1 MSGALFR
8 VLLPNGQYTKLYSK
22 EEIRRA
28 FLAKKISKRATV
40 QVGGTEVRI
49 SDFLNRVIAP
59 VATQKQKQLA
69 ECLGITFKPNIN
81 EVEISELI
89 DNALARKAKETDS
102 TVTDSTDSGSAES
115 EETFER
121 MRNEIRAEML
131 EHGSIPLSQATPDD
145 FQNYFEYE
153 RGLHMVILYS
163 PENTFEQLMQAQKTL
178 NAGLPGG
185 TILRICHPDSMT
197 PNALK
202 KLLKIAICNF
212 PDEEADRD
220 KQR

>member
-8 VLLPNGQYTKLYSK
+8 VLLPNGQYTRLYSK

-28 FLAKKISKRATV
+28 FLSKKISKRATV
-40 QVGGTEVRI
+40 HVGGSEVRI
-49 SDFLNRVIAP
+49 ADFLNRVIAP

-69 ECLGITFKPNIN
+69 ECLGISFKPDIN

-89 DNALARKAKETDS
+89 ANALAQKAKETDS
-102 TVTDSTDSGSAES
+102 TEADFAES
-115 EETFER
+115 KETFER
-121 MRNEIRAEML
+121 MQNEIRAEML

-145 FQNYFEYE
+145 IQNYFEYV
-153 RGLHMVILYS
+153 RDSHMVILYS
-163 PENTFEQLMQAQKTL
+163 PDNTLEQLMQAQKTL

-197 PNALK
+197 TNALK
-202 KLLKIAICNF
+202 KLLKLAICNI

-220 KQR
+220 KLR